1 MATIFASMAKG
12 RASQTTNPSLGGSSS
27 TPPPTTFTPPPSP
40 IPIPQ
45 QNIPIDMFNTEL
57 AYVSDWDHDTDTLA
71 SFLVWKSK
79 LDHTTTTNNTTE
91 RLLEPICRFICA
103 EMTHQFAK
111 QSVTVK
117 IPGLKEMKERDLEMQ
132 KQISQLTNTITK
144 LSEQIATLSARP
156 IPAATPAAPR
166 VVSALPQQR
175 QKPPTTTKP
184 PPDPA
189 PTYAQVA
196 EKQPREFTEVRSKKK
211 ARKETILPKP
221 YRMADR
227 LIIFSLTTAP
237 NNRKE
242 AADRAL
248 QVANKTITTHAE
260 IEHPP
265 LILANN
271 TATNNLVFT
280 VAPQHLS
287 TSYEPYLA
295 ILEEALHEFPIALSR
310 VSQRWT
316 RFIVHGIPTTA
327 TPESACTEIESS
339 YPSLRMGQ
347 TPHWFTS
354 SERHQGKEASSMII
368 NFIGEMTKKSLSAT
382 SLAMFNREWTIAEY
396 ITFGPATQC
405 NKCQTCGYPTQCCTT
420 SNHTCAVCA
429 QPHPTKDHPG
439 AITNCRDRSAVP
451 TAYNHTKPP
460 TKAAPPMSRSC
471 WKCAAT
477 TRQPL
482 TRRWPPRECP
492 KGKGIVL
499 PPLPKFPSTASLLYN
514 VPT

>member
-1 MATIFASMAKG
+1 
-12 RASQTTNPSLGGSSS
+12 
-27 TPPPTTFTPPPSP
+27 
-40 IPIPQ
+40 
-45 QNIPIDMFNTEL
+45 MFNAEL
-57 AYVSDWDHDTDTLA
+57 DYAPDWDHDTDTLA
-71 SFLVWKSK
+71 SFLAWKSE
-79 LDHTTTTNNTTE
+79 LDHTTATNDTTE
-91 RLLEPICRFICA
+91 RLLEPICRFIRA
-103 EMTHQFAK
+103 EMTYQFAK

-117 IPGLKEMKERDLEMQ
+117 IPGLKEMKKRDLEMQ

-144 LSEQIATLSARP
+144 LSEQIATLSAGP
-156 IPAATPAAPR
+156 IPAAAPAAPR
-166 VVSALPQQR
+166 VVPALPQQC

-184 PPDPA
+184 PPGPA

-221 YRMADR
+221 YPTVDR
-227 LIIFSLTTAP
+227 LIILSLTTAP
-237 NNRKE
+237 NDCKE

-248 QVANKTITTHAE
+248 QVANKTITTHAN

-265 LILANN
+265 LILANI

-295 ILEEALHEFPIALSR
+295 ILEEALHEFPIASSR

-316 RFIVHGIPTTA
+316 HFIIYGIPTTA

-347 TPHWFTS
+347 TPRWLTS
-354 SERHQGKEASSMII
+354 PERHQGKEASSMIVT
-368 NFIGEMTKKSLSAT
+368 FIGEIPKKSLGAT
-382 SLAMFNREWTIAEY
+382 SLAMFNRECTIAEY

-405 NKCQTCGYPTQCCTT
+405 NKCQTFGHPTQCCTA

-429 QPHPTKDHPG
+429 QPHPTKDHPC
-439 AITNCRDRSAVP
+439 AITNCRAGHSCNHPPIRCANCLQPHKASDRSCSTYVKIMLGMRHD
-451 TAYNHTKPP
+451 N
-460 TKAAPPMSRSC
+460 
-471 WKCAAT
+471 AAT
-477 TRQPL
+477 TD
-482 TRRWPPRECP
+482 T
-492 KGKGIVL
+492 
-499 PPLPKFPSTASLLYN
+499 TMAA
-514 VPT
+514 